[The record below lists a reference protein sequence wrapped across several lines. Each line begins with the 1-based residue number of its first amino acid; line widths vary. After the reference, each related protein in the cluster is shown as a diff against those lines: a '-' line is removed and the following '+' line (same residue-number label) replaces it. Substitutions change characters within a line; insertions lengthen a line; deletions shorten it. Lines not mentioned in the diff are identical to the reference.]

1 MGLDIGVVDG
11 RIRYLERPKRPIYTF
26 LWALMEDPLV
36 GLSGDDLRGD
46 FFWDGGGDGE
56 NALYQFSR
64 EALAKRANGWARQQR
79 LSQTER
85 VGLIKWLEDLPCNE
99 ETGVVTLHLSF

>member
-11 RIRYLERPKRPIYTF
+11 AIRYLERPDRPIYTF
-26 LWALMEDPLV
+26 MWALMEDPLV
-36 GLSGDDLRGD
+36 GLPEDDPQDD

-56 NALYQFSR
+56 NALYQFDR
-64 EALAKRANGWARQQR
+64 DALVRQANGWASQQR
-79 LSQTER
+79 LTYTER
-85 VGLIKWLEDLPCNE
+85 VGIIKWLEDLPCNE